1 MNILLKILLL
11 SSAVVTPIH
20 ANEETTTANNLQL
33 LRGGTDIVVG
43 TKGEERALSSS
54 VEDCVTRS
62 TYMGCYNDR
71 NQNRAMPV
79 EIDGR
84 GHTARECEE
93 ACAER
98 GFLYFGRQWRGQV
111 GSIYIRVNV

>member
-20 ANEETTTANNLQL
+20 ANEDTTNNNLQL
-33 LRGGTDIVVG
+33 RGGTE
-43 TKGEERALSSS
+43 GEERTLSS
-54 VEDCVTRS
+54 VDCVTRS

-93 ACAER
+93 ACAQR

-111 GSIYIRVNV
+111 CL

>member
-20 ANEETTTANNLQL
+20 ANEDTTTNNNL
-33 LRGGTDIVVG
+33 LRGGTDIVG
-43 TKGEERALSSS
+43 GEERALSS
-54 VEDCVTRS
+54 DCVTRS

-93 ACAER
+93 ACAQR

-111 GSIYIRVNV
+111 CM

>member
-20 ANEETTTANNLQL
+20 ATEDTNNLL
-33 LRGGTDIVVG
+33 LRGGTDIGG
-43 TKGEERALSSS
+43 TEEERALSS
-54 VEDCVTRS
+54 DCVSRS

-98 GFLYFGRQWRGQV
+98 GFLYFGRQGRGQV
-111 GSIYIRVNV
+111 CRYRVQHSEFM